1 MILDDGEANIFL
13 ENGKVGEVISEK
25 QIQWG
30 EKWMWQ
36 GEELGK
42 NSDRR
47 TRVDMSMTHSRDK
60 QSEPGHGREKGRE
73 RGV

>member
-36 GEELGK
+36 WEELGK

-60 QSEPGHGREKGRE
+60 QSEPARGREKGRE